1 MESTSWNK
9 FENNH
14 ECICCKFKWIKINQH
29 LHVLFCCN
37 ETAKL
42 CHLYRKIFLYS
53 NVYSTWLTAMLHSV
67 LKWFM
72 KKMDLM
78 SSTCMHV
85 LPFLYFCM
93 VKIKCQKTLNKQSYS
108 ELYPLKIAVKWNS
121 NNIEFY
127 NMYKTMGM
135 EPMIK
140 MIAHTFLAYAL
151 CGKHEPGR
159 AKRRENLIQSLND
172 IL

>member
-1 MESTSWNK
+1 
-9 FENNH
+9 
-14 ECICCKFKWIKINQH
+14 
-29 LHVLFCCN
+29 
-37 ETAKL
+37 
-42 CHLYRKIFLYS
+42 
-53 NVYSTWLTAMLHSV
+53 
-67 LKWFM
+67 M
-72 KKMDLM
+72 KNMDLM
-78 SSTCMHV
+78 SSICMHV

-93 VKIKCQKTLNKQSYS
+93 VRKDKMSKTLNKQSYS

-172 IL
+172 ITLTIHVDHADT

>member
-1 MESTSWNK
+1 MHACTS
-9 FENNH
+9 F
-14 ECICCKFKWIKINQH
+14 F
-29 LHVLFCCN
+29 V
-37 ETAKL
+37 
-42 CHLYRKIFLYS
+42 FLYG
-53 NVYSTWLTAMLHSV
+53 
-67 LKWFM
+67 KD
-72 KKMDLM
+72 KM
-78 SSTCMHV
+78 S
-85 LPFLYFCM
+85 
-93 VKIKCQKTLNKQSYS
+93 KTLNKQSYS

-159 AKRRENLIQSLND
+159 AKRRENLFQSLND
-172 IL
+172 ITLTIYVDHADT